1 MKLDLELSHEI
12 VKTPR
17 IMQVSSLFDLPVE
30 EKIKLGLHAEL
41 PVEDRSWNIGLMV
54 GPSGAGKSTLAA
66 NLWPDAHR
74 PTELWAPGRSVIDD
88 FPLDMGIRD
97 IVGYLTAVGLGS
109 PPAWVRP
116 YSTLSTGEKFRA
128 DVARALAVAGDRIVV
143 IDEFTS
149 TVDRQVAKIASHAVQ
164 KTVRRTD
171 RQMIAVT
178 CHYDVLDWL
187 QPDWVYDV
195 NRSSF
200 EWRSVQ
206 PHPPVELRIFPCER
220 AVWPSFARHH
230 YLSAKIHTGAV
241 CFGAWI
247 GDTQVAF
254 TSYRHFPH
262 PSTKNI
268 KMGHR
273 LVVLPDYQG
282 MGIAGRL
289 DDWLGQYLYER
300 GYRYRNVVSH
310 PAMIRFYSVSPRW
323 RLVSRPSKTV
333 QNGRPSEKQ
342 KHLMAYGL
350 DPRRLS
356 TQSFEYTPPRNQI
369 VTAPEGI

>member
-1 MKLDLELSHEI
+1 
-12 VKTPR
+12 
-17 IMQVSSLFDLPVE
+17 MQVGSMFDLPIEEKIKLQLSADLPVE
-30 EKIKLGLHAEL
+30 EQ
-41 PVEDRSWNIGLMV
+41 PWNIGLLV

-74 PTELWAPGRSVIDD
+74 PAELWAEGRSVVDD
-88 FPLDMGIRD
+88 FPEEMGIRD
-97 IVGYLTAVGLGS
+97 VVGHLTAVGLGS

-128 DVARALAVAGDRIVV
+128 DVARALAVAGSERLVV

-149 TVDRQVAKIASHAVQ
+149 TVDRQVAKVASHAVQ
-164 KTVRRTD
+164 KAVRRNGA
-171 RQMIAVT
+171 QMVAVT

-195 NRSSF
+195 STSVF

-206 PHPPVELRIFPCER
+206 PHPPIELKIFPTDSST
-220 AVWPSFARHH
+220 WPTFARHH
-230 YLSAKIHTGAV
+230 YLSSNLHRAAM

-247 GDTQVAF
+247 GDVQVGF
-254 TSYRHFPH
+254 TSYLHFPH
-262 PSTKNI
+262 ARTKNI

-282 MGIAGRL
+282 LGIGGRL

-300 GYRYRNVVSH
+300 NYRYHNVVSH
-310 PAMIRFYSVSPRW
+310 PAMIRYYSASPRW
-323 RLVSRPSKTV
+323 RSASPRRRGV
-333 QNGRPSEKQ
+333 QNSSTNKSLR
-342 KHLMAYGL
+342 AIAL
-350 DPRRLS
+350 DPRRLG
-356 TQSFEYTPPRNQI
+356 TQSFEYVPPANS
-369 VTAPEGI
+369 